1 MKINAAI
8 INVTNHPSAL
18 IPITDRCKAEININE
33 IISSSLITTIY
44 ALRTNN
50 SGATFILILS
60 TKSMIYS
67 LKG

>member
-1 MKINAAI
+1 MD
-8 INVTNHPSAL
+8 S
-18 IPITDRCKAEININE
+18 CEAEININE
-33 IISSSLITTIY
+33 VISSLLITTIY